1 MVIILNSDSVRVL
14 LRGKGGIKL
23 AQPELSNKKL
33 LKLARKNYDTLVEY
47 CKTLASEGYWEQPEK
62 VLNQP
67 IQDMLDCYVQAVLV
81 GLAVY
86 CGRFHEDEKKFIMEL
101 PKQNILGCTLEEE
114 TEERV
119 MAEAKKIMKAPPIL
133 LQLCGVRDVEKDS
146 DMTEHFF
153 DSFLNILLSMA
164 YMNHAKDTFAKGFIQ
179 AYFEEI
185 SIFIRHGGQTSKI
198 GQRYM
203 FKKLSSESFFEDF
216 EYFAER
222 VVQEVRKEPEEI
234 KYRKGTYYNFSDE
247 EEWDEEEENYDYY
260 GEYED
265 GEIKEELFNSE
276 KEDNIIKEED
286 INSKK
291 HNDTEQI
298 ENETENNSLEKGLK
312 DNLENTKETDTIIE
326 ENEVSKLDSYLEEL
340 NNLVGLK
347 EVKEEINSLINLIKV
362 KKLRE
367 SYHMPTMD
375 MTYHMVF
382 TGNPG
387 TGKTTVARL
396 VAKIYRE
403 LGILSNGNLI
413 ETDRSGL
420 IAGYVGQTAIKV
432 KEVVEKAIGGVLFID
447 EAYSLTN
454 GNITNDF
461 GSEAID
467 TIVKLME
474 DYRDDLV
481 IIVAGYKEEMKQFL
495 ESNTGL
501 LSRFN
506 KFIEFPD
513 YTNEELMDILQSMA
527 EQSGVTLAEE
537 AKEYM
542 KEEIASMSQEE
553 FDRFGNARGVRNVFE
568 KIMVNQANRIV
579 LIENPTI
586 EQLQQITKEDARQ
599 TVRV

>member
-1 MVIILNSDSVRVL
+1 MEF
-14 LRGKGGIKL
+14 LRGKGGIKVG
-23 AQPELSNKKL
+23 QPELSNQKL
-33 LKLARKNYDTLVEY
+33 LKLARTNYDTLVEY

-67 IQDMLDCYVQAVLV
+67 IQDILDCYVQAVLV

-101 PKQNILGCTLEEE
+101 PKQNILGCTLEEK

-119 MAEAKKIMKAPPIL
+119 IAEAKKIMKAPPIL
-133 LQLCGVRDVEKDS
+133 LQLCGVRDVEKD
-146 DMTEHFF
+146 TEITELFF

-164 YMNHAKDTFAKGFIQ
+164 YMNHAKDDTFAKGFIQ
-179 AYFEEI
+179 SYYEEI
-185 SIFIRHGGQTSKI
+185 SIFIRHGEQISRI

-222 VVQEVRKEPEEI
+222 VEPEVRKEPEEM
-234 KYRKGTYYNFSDE
+234 KYKKGSYYKFT
-247 EEWDEEEENYDYY
+247 EEENWAEEEDSYEYYD
-260 GEYED
+260 EYENE
-265 GEIKEELFNSE
+265 EIIDEVLSFENEDILKKDEDISSE
-276 KEDNIIKEED
+276 DYNNTDQIEHTNKDDKLENNQNII
-286 INSKK
+286 
-291 HNDTEQI
+291 
-298 ENETENNSLEKGLK
+298 LEK
-312 DNLENTKETDTIIE
+312 NLENYNENDSKIE
-326 ENEVSKLDSYLEEL
+326 ENQVTKLDSYLEEL

-396 VAKIYRE
+396 VAKIYKE

-420 IAGYVGQTAIKV
+420 VAGYVGQTAIKV

-447 EAYSLTN
+447 EAYALTN

-495 ESNTGL
+495 DSNTGL

-513 YTNEELMDILQSMA
+513 YSIDDLMNILYSMA
-527 EQSGVTLAEE
+527 QQSGVTLTDE

-542 KEEIASMSQEE
+542 KEELSSMPQDEV
-553 FDRFGNARGVRNVFE
+553 DRFGNARGVRNVFE

-586 EQLQQITKEDARQ
+586 EQLQEIIKEDAKQ
-599 TVRV
+599 TVRI

>member
-1 MVIILNSDSVRVL
+1 M
-14 LRGKGGIKL
+14 G
-23 AQPELSNKKL
+23 QPELSNKEL
-33 LKLARKNYDTLVEY
+33 LKLAKKNYDMLVEY
-47 CKTLASEGYWEQPEK
+47 CKTLASEGYWKQPEQ
-62 VLNQP
+62 VLRQP
-67 IQDMLDCYVQAVLV
+67 IQDILDCYVQAVLV

-86 CGRFHEDEKKFIMEL
+86 CERFHEDEKKFIMEL
-101 PKQNILGCTLEEE
+101 PKKNILGCTSEEE
-114 TEERV
+114 TEEKV
-119 MAEAKKIMKAPPIL
+119 IAEAKKIMNAPPIL
-133 LQLCGVRDVEKDS
+133 LQLCGVRDVEKNS

-153 DSFLNILLSMA
+153 DSFLNILLSMS

-179 AYFEEI
+179 TYYEEI
-185 SIFIRHGGQTSKI
+185 SIFIRHGDQISKI

-203 FKKLSSESFFEDF
+203 FKKLSSDSFFEDF

-222 VVQEVRKEPEEI
+222 NMIEVRKEPEDI
-234 KYRKGTYYNFSDE
+234 KKGTYYNFSDIDD
-247 EEWDEEEENYDYY
+247 WEEEENDCNAYKDNED
-260 GEYED
+260 GIDEENDSPEYEEMLYD
-265 GEIKEELFNSE
+265 GEGIQ
-276 KEDNIIKEED
+276 EDND
-286 INSKK
+286 S
-291 HNDTEQI
+291 I
-298 ENETENNSLEKGLK
+298 ENIIEKNLFHENQFSENRNEEA
-312 DNLENTKETDTIIE
+312 DNLEKIKETEHSEKSNDNNTKIK
-326 ENEVSKLDSYLEEL
+326 VSQLDALLEEL
-340 NNLVGLK
+340 NSLVGLK

-396 VAKIYRE
+396 VAKIYKE
-403 LGILSNGNLI
+403 LGILSNGKLI

-420 IAGYVGQTAIKV
+420 IAGYVGQTALKV

-467 TIVKLME
+467 TIVKMME

-513 YTNEELMDILQSMA
+513 YTNEELMDILHSMA
-527 EQSGVTLAEE
+527 EQAGITLTED

-542 KEEIASMSQEE
+542 KEELSDMSKEE

-568 KIMVNQANRIV
+568 KMMVNQANRIV
-579 LIENPTI
+579 LCENPTL
-586 EQLQQITKEDARQ
+586 EQLQEIRVEDVEQ
-599 TVRV
+599 TVKA